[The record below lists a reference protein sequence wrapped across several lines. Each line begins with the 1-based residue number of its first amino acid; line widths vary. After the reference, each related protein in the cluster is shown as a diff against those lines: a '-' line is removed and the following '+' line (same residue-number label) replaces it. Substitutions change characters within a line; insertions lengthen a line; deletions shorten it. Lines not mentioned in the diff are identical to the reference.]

1 MSRGVKNNN
10 PGNIRRSATQYKG
23 EVVPSQDGTF
33 KQFENMAWGYRA
45 IFVLLHTYRIR
56 HGLDTIAQ
64 MIERYAPPT
73 ENDTQ
78 RYVSFV
84 AFRSGIGSGEKL
96 DTLSGEVMRPIVA
109 AISRMEN
116 GVEPVQDEIA
126 RGWELFV
133 KYMP

>member
-1 MSRGVKNNN
+1 MSRGLKNNN
-10 PGNIRRSATQYKG
+10 PGNIRLSDIRYKG
-23 EVVPSQDGTF
+23 EIAPSRDKTF
-33 KQFENMAWGYRA
+33 KQFESMAWGYRA

-56 HGLDTIAQ
+56 HGLDTIAR
-64 MIERYAPPT
+64 MIGRYAPPT

-116 GVEPVQDEIA
+116 GVEASPDEIA
-126 RGWELFV
+126 QGWELFV